1 MHVNV
6 TDFISDV
13 SDSIQGNW
21 TRAKPLLLQRF
32 PALSAPLLSFQTDIL
47 ALRKAVVE
55 QFGLDPAQAERE
67 IRTIAHKADYFEL
80 APQTLRAI
88 SMYWSELTASDL
100 GHVNGQRSALVSLLS
115 TRYALP
121 RHHGWQQVNSFF
133 ARKNNHQ

>member
-1 MHVNV
+1 MHLNV

-32 PALSAPLLSFQTDIL
+32 PALNASLSSFQLDML
-47 ALRKAVVE
+47 ALRKAVIE
-55 QFGLDPAQAERE
+55 QSGLNCAQAERE

-88 SMYWSELTASDL
+88 SRYWSELTASDL
-100 GHVNGQRSALVSLLS
+100 GQINGQRSALVSLLAA
-115 TRYALP
+115 RYALP
-121 RHHGWQQVNSFF
+121 RNHGWQQVNSFF
-133 ARKNNHQ
+133 HA